1 MNIKYAA
8 IAAIILL
15 AGCQTTKDAPNLV
28 ALGVDFTWHGTQACS
43 SVPPA
48 FEIANIPEGTATLE
62 FRMTDLDVPSFNHGG
77 GSVKYTGSG
86 SIPAGSF
93 SYTGPCPPG
102 GTHDYEFVV
111 SAVNAAGDTVLGR
124 GSATKSFPPK

>member
-93 SYTGPCPPG
+93 SY
-102 GTHDYEFVV
+102 EFVV